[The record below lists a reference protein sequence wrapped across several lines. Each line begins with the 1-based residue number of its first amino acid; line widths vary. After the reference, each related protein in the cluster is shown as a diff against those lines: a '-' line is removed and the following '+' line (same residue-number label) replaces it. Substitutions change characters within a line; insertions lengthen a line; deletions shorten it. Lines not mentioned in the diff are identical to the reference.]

1 MEQQSPAGYAALMNL
16 NEKIT
21 ALIGTVR
28 LYKDNK
34 KALKFCAKLVKADK
48 NFVKQSSLPVSDS
61 AGREILWRYDEL
73 ATAVKNLASGNLE
86 GARKASCDIDS
97 IAART
102 EQEIENIREN
112 LHPVKTNAQKLTEA
126 VTDVAQKLKQSVG
139 KAVSEKVDQIK
150 KKIAES
156 AAAAVEE

>member
-1 MEQQSPAGYAALMNL
+1 M
-16 NEKIT
+16 
-21 ALIGTVR
+21 
-28 LYKDNK
+28 
-34 KALKFCAKLVKADK
+34 
-48 NFVKQSSLPVSDS
+48 
-61 AGREILWRYDEL
+61 
-73 ATAVKNLASGNLE
+73 
-86 GARKASCDIDS
+86 
-97 IAART
+97 RT

-150 KKIAES
+150 KKIVET

>member
-73 ATAVKNLASGNLE
+73 STAIKNLASGNLE
-86 GARKASCDIDS
+86 VARKASCDIDS

-126 VTDVAQKLKQSVG
+126 VTDVEKENCRSPSRELIHKLSQLHTG
-139 KAVSEKVDQIK
+139 
-150 KKIAES
+150 
-156 AAAAVEE
+156 

>member
-73 ATAVKNLASGNLE
+73 STAVKNLASGNLE
-86 GARKASCDIDS
+86 VARKA
-97 IAART
+97 
-102 EQEIENIREN
+102 
-112 LHPVKTNAQKLTEA
+112 
-126 VTDVAQKLKQSVG
+126 
-139 KAVSEKVDQIK
+139 
-150 KKIAES
+150 
-156 AAAAVEE
+156 